1 MKNKI
6 RAALTV
12 LFIPV
17 FMFLVSCRSKLDR
30 PETII
35 ENGVEVAVN
44 HLEPHKIKGDSSNFL
59 LEEEFLIDTEDNK
72 LAKLGLADIQGFDI
86 DSEGNIYLLSPR
98 SGERLVYKFN
108 SKGNYVTSF
117 GQKGQGPGELQMPV
131 HLRIDK
137 SNEIAVTDL
146 INKRLSIFGKN
157 GNLIKEI
164 ALGSDIM
171 TAVPLEGGKYLV
183 LKRLIEPN
191 SEFLT
196 QSPLSIYSS
205 KFKEIKELDRQKVP
219 NPMIVNRLKA
229 TPHVFAFDIS
239 NGRIYIGNEERGYEI
254 HVYDLEGNLLR
265 KIRKEYLPVKVP
277 EEFKKEYLKN
287 FDDPRAA
294 SIREKIYFPDSM
306 PPFHSFFID
315 DRGILFV
322 MTYEEGEYPGEYIYD
337 IFNKEGIFAGRKSL
351 GIFWQEGPLYA
362 KAKENR
368 FYCTKAKDSGYKELI
383 VYKVNWKY

>member
-1 MKNKI
+1 MENKKGAVWI
-6 RAALTV
+6 G
-12 LFIPV
+12 LFILM
-17 FMFLVSCRSKLDR
+17 FMFLISCRSKGGGA
-30 PETII
+30 ETII
-35 ENGVEVAVN
+35 EDGVEVVVN
-44 HLEPHKIKGDSSNFL
+44 HLEPHKINGKPLNFL
-59 LEEEFLIDTEDNK
+59 LEEEFIIDTEDNN
-72 LAKLGLADIQGFDI
+72 LANLGLVDIQGLDI

-117 GQKGQGPGELQMPV
+117 GQRGQGPGELQMPV
-131 HLRIDK
+131 YLKIDK
-137 SNEIAVTDL
+137 RNEIAVTDL
-146 INKRLSIFGKN
+146 GNRRLVIFGN
-157 GNLIKEI
+157 DGNLIKEI
-164 ALGSDIM
+164 ALGTDIM
-171 TAVPLEGGKYLV
+171 TAVPLEDAEYLV
-183 LKRLIEPN
+183 VKRLIEPN
-191 SEFLT
+191 SEYLT

-205 KFKEIKELDRQKVP
+205 EFKEIKELDRQKVP

-254 HVYDLEGNLLR
+254 HVYDLEGNLIR
-265 KIRKEYLPVKVP
+265 KIRKEYLPVRLP

-315 DRGILFV
+315 DRGMLFV

-337 IFNKEGIFAGRKSL
+337 IFNKDGIFAGRKSL

-368 FYCTKAKDSGYKELI
+368 FYCIKAKDSGYKELI
-383 VYKVNWKY
+383 VYKANWKN